1 MERQPRAHAV
11 MIQRMTLRYY
21 RCTGGDGYR
30 FLGEAICSNPPVR
43 ADQLEQIVW
52 ERVEALLEEPE
63 RVADEYRRRILQAAV
78 GAAEPEEITRLDKQM
93 TTLRR
98 GIGRLI
104 DSYADGFVE
113 KDEFEPRVTGM
124 KQRLSHLQVR
134 YDAAFRTAEGER
146 DLCLVISRLEDFAA
160 KVSEGLDKLDR
171 SGQREIVRALVRR
184 IEVNGTEIVNRP
196 GSIGGHL
203 G

>member
-1 MERQPRAHAV
+1 
-11 MIQRMTLRYY
+11 
-21 RCTGGDGYR
+21 
-30 FLGEAICSNPPVR
+30 
-43 ADQLEQIVW
+43 
-52 ERVEALLEEPE
+52 
-63 RVADEYRRRILQAAV
+63 
-78 GAAEPEEITRLDKQM
+78 
-93 TTLRR
+93 
-98 GIGRLI
+98 
-104 DSYADGFVE
+104 
-113 KDEFEPRVTGM
+113 M